1 VVSSCVIVD
10 DSARFLELSRALLE
24 RDGIK
29 VVGTASSAAEG
40 LSCVVERRPDVAL
53 VDIDLGEDDG
63 FDLLRDLESGDT
75 AVILISAHA
84 EVDFGDLI
92 DASSALGFIPK
103 TELSASA
110 VHDLVDGD
118 GENHADG

>member
-1 VVSSCVIVD
+1 MVSSCLIVD
-10 DSARFLELSRALLE
+10 DSTRFLELARVLLE

-40 LSCVVERRPDVAL
+40 LSRVAERRPDVAL
-53 VDIDLGEDDG
+53 VDIDLGGDDG
-63 FDLLRDLESGDT
+63 FDLARDLERGDT
-75 AVILISAHA
+75 AVILISGHA

-103 TELSASA
+103 TELSAGA
-110 VHDLVDGD
+110 VHELVDGT
-118 GENHADG
+118 GTSRTGG